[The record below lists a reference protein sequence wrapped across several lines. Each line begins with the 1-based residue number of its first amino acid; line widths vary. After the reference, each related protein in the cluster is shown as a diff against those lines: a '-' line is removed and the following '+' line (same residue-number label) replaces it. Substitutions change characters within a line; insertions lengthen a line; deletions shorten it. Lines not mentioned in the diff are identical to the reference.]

1 MKLLACTGISETPD
15 QGPTLS
21 DIDLKKTLLQHLDS
35 LQWSGLGDLS
45 SQGGLKFELDNL
57 KPVATSATSTTSS
70 KTAAAAEPSA
80 AKTSKAKPSP
90 SKTKPSITETES
102 ESPSAS
108 PQPVSSQPTLLAEG
122 SYGQPIA
129 DTQQRSDA
137 LNVLAEEVSGCVKCP
152 ELCRNRTNTVFGV
165 GPADAKI
172 VFLGE
177 GPGANEDQQGE
188 PFVGAA
194 GQLLDK
200 ILCASQFSREQVSM
214 VNVVKCRTPANR
226 NPADSEIQNC
236 WNYLERQL
244 EIIQPT
250 HIACLGSVAAKSLL
264 NTKLPL
270 GKMRK
275 KWHQYRDSKVIV
287 TYHPAYL
294 LRTPSAKK
302 HVWEDMKLLMAD
314 FGVEL

>member
-1 MKLLACTGISETPD
+1 MT
-15 QGPTLS
+15 
-21 DIDLKKTLLQHLDS
+21 DIDLKKTLLQHLES
-35 LQWSGLGDLS
+35 LRWSGLGDLPS
-45 SQGGLKFELDNL
+45 EGELDFDFSQIQAE
-57 KPVATSATSTTSS
+57 ATDETSS
-70 KTAAAAEPSA
+70 SE
-80 AKTSKAKPSP
+80 AKTSEAAPLEKQAAVPVAKTPVKTSRQPDSVEAKP
-90 SKTKPSITETES
+90 
-102 ESPSAS
+102 
-108 PQPVSSQPTLLAEG
+108 QVVSQPSLLATG
-122 SYGQPIA
+122 SYGDCIA
-129 DTQQRSDA
+129 EVSDRSDA
-137 LNVLAEEVSGCVKCP
+137 LFVIANEVSGCTKCA
-152 ELCRNRTNTVFGV
+152 ELCRTRMNTVFGV

-200 ILCASQFSREQVSM
+200 ILVASQLKREQVYI
-214 VNVVKCRTPANR
+214 VNVVKCRPPGNR
-226 NPADSEIQNC
+226 NPAESEIQNC

-250 HIACLGSVAAKSLL
+250 HIVCLGSVAAKSLL
-264 NTKLPL
+264 NTKQPL
-270 GKMRK
+270 GKLRK
-275 KWHQYRDSKVIV
+275 TFHEYRDSKVVV

-302 HVWEDMKLLMAD
+302 HVWEDMKMLMSE

>member
-1 MKLLACTGISETPD
+1 MT
-15 QGPTLS
+15 
-21 DIDLKKTLLQHLDS
+21 DIDLKKTLLQHLES
-35 LQWSGLGDLS
+35 LRWSGLGDLPTD
-45 SQGGLKFELDNL
+45 GELDFDFSQLEMVDVDETSGDVAVAPSISSTPKADPSEKRAAVPSAQAPSEPYRQVN
-57 KPVATSATSTTSS
+57 PVA
-70 KTAAAAEPSA
+70 AE
-80 AKTSKAKPSP
+80 T
-90 SKTKPSITETES
+90 
-102 ESPSAS
+102 
-108 PQPVSSQPTLLAEG
+108 PVVSQPSLLATG
-122 SYGQPIA
+122 SYGDVIT
-129 DTQQRSDA
+129 DVSDR
-137 LNVLAEEVSGCVKCP
+137 NDVLAVIANEVTGCTKCT
-152 ELCRNRTNTVFGV
+152 ELCRTRINTVFGV

-200 ILCASQFSREQVSM
+200 ILMASQLKRQQVYI
-214 VNVVKCRTPANR
+214 VNVVKCRPPGNR

-244 EIIQPT
+244 DIIQPT
-250 HIACLGSVAAKSLL
+250 HIVCLGSVAAKSLL
-264 NTKLPL
+264 NTKQSL
-270 GKMRK
+270 GKLRK
-275 KWHQYRDSKVIV
+275 TFHAYRDSKVIV

-302 HVWEDMKLLMAD
+302 HVWEDMKMLMSE

>member
-1 MKLLACTGISETPD
+1 M
-15 QGPTLS
+15 S

-35 LQWSGLGDLS
+35 LRWSGLGDLPQTGALEFDFS
-45 SQGGLKFELDNL
+45 DLEAAPDTQPA
-57 KPVATSATSTTSS
+57 KPPQSPKSATEQAPA
-70 KTAAAAEPSA
+70 KVAAEP
-80 AKTSKAKPSP
+80 TP
-90 SKTKPSITETES
+90 SKPTP
-102 ESPSAS
+102 A
-108 PQPVSSQPTLLAEG
+108 QPAPPTLLAEG
-122 SYGQPIA
+122 DYGDVISDA
-129 DTQQRSDA
+129 GQRSAA
-137 LNVLAEEVSGCVKCP
+137 LKVIAEEVSACTKCA
-152 ELCRNRTNTVFGV
+152 ELCSNRTKTVFGV
-165 GPADAKI
+165 GSAEAKI

-200 ILCASQFSREQVSM
+200 ILTASSLSREQVYI
-214 VNVVKCRTPANR
+214 VNVVKCRPPANR
-226 NPADSEIQNC
+226 NPTDDEIKNC

-250 HIACLGSVAAKSLL
+250 HIVCLGSVAAKSLL
-264 NTKLPL
+264 NTKLSL

-275 KWHQYRDSKVIV
+275 QWHQYRGSKVIV

-294 LRTPSAKK
+294 LRTPTAKK
-302 HVWEDMKLLMAD
+302 HVWEDMKLLMAE

>member
-1 MKLLACTGISETPD
+1 MT
-15 QGPTLS
+15 

-35 LQWSGLGDLS
+35 LRWSGLGDLPS
-45 SQGGLKFELDNL
+45 EGELDFDFSRL
-57 KPVATSATSTTSS
+57 ETAASDETIGDVATAPAVAPPEKGAAVSSAKTSAQPAAKPEPVAT
-70 KTAAAAEPSA
+70 
-80 AKTSKAKPSP
+80 KP
-90 SKTKPSITETES
+90 
-102 ESPSAS
+102 
-108 PQPVSSQPTLLAEG
+108 QVVSQPFLLATG
-122 SYGQPIA
+122 SYGDSIA
-129 DTQQRSDA
+129 ETSDRSDA
-137 LNVLAEEVSGCVKCP
+137 LTVIANEVSGCTKCA
-152 ELCRNRTNTVFGV
+152 ELCRTRINTVFGV

-200 ILCASQFSREQVSM
+200 ILLASQLKREQVYI
-214 VNVVKCRTPANR
+214 VNVVKCRPPGNR

-236 WNYLERQL
+236 WNYLEQQL

-250 HIACLGSVAAKSLL
+250 HIVCLGSVAAKSLL
-264 NTKLPL
+264 NTKQSL
-270 GKMRK
+270 GKLRK
-275 KWHQYRDSKVIV
+275 TFHSYRDSKVIV

-302 HVWEDMKLLMAD
+302 HVWEDMKMLMSE

>member
-1 MKLLACTGISETPD
+1 M
-15 QGPTLS
+15 S

-35 LQWSGLGDLS
+35 LQWSGLGDLP
-45 SQGGLKFELDNL
+45 QTGGLEFDFSNL
-57 KPVATSATSTTSS
+57 EAASDPQPAKAPQSPKPATEPATEPAPVNVAAEAVPAEPVPAKTTPVQ
-70 KTAAAAEPSA
+70 TAA
-80 AKTSKAKPSP
+80 
-90 SKTKPSITETES
+90 
-102 ESPSAS
+102 
-108 PQPVSSQPTLLAEG
+108 PTLLADG
-122 SYGQPIA
+122 DYG
-129 DTQQRSDA
+129 DTISGLEQRSAA
-137 LNVLAEEVSGCVKCP
+137 LSVIAEEVSTCTQCA
-152 ELCRNRTNTVFGV
+152 ELCRNRTKTVFGV
-165 GPADAKI
+165 GSAEAKI

-200 ILCASQFSREQVSM
+200 ILTASTLSRERVYI
-214 VNVVKCRTPANR
+214 VNVVKCRPPANR
-226 NPADSEIQNC
+226 NPTDDEIKNC

-250 HIACLGSVAAKSLL
+250 HIVCLGSVAAKSLL
-264 NTKLPL
+264 NTKLSL

-275 KWHQYRDSKVIV
+275 QWHQYRGSKVIV

-294 LRTPSAKK
+294 LRTPTAKK
-302 HVWEDMKLLMAD
+302 HVWEDMKLLMAE